1 MIVFIM
7 PPPEIKRVVST
18 TSDFQRTGVDI
29 LQVSANH
36 QKNFALY
43 EQLTAEN
50 GLTEWGRMGL
60 EIKKP
65 HYLQKREWLHCN
77 DFVLNSTIDRLY
89 EKL

>member
-1 MIVFIM
+1 MGFSGPSFPM
-7 PPPEIKRVVST
+7 KCFDNFLHFGTLHQEPYP
-18 TSDFQRTGVDI
+18 
-29 LQVSANH
+29 LQ
-36 QKNFALY
+36 Y
-43 EQLTAEN
+43 P
-50 GLTEWGRMGL
+50 LTEWGRMGL